1 MRLVTYVDAA
11 GSARAGALIDGS
23 VLDLASA
30 ATEAGVG
37 LPPNMQALLDRGPQ
51 GLETARQVIAEAAQ
65 RNVRLVP
72 PERVNLLAPLPR
84 PRKVLAV
91 AGNYADHILESNM
104 VALQKADSTIRP
116 FMKPANSVI
125 GPGAV
130 IRPPKWSQT
139 IDYEAELAIVIG
151 SQASEVSPEEAVS
164 RIAGYS
170 VFNDISGRSLT
181 IAANRTPRDGDSWF
195 DWLAG
200 KWFDTFSIMGPAIVT
215 PDELGDPHD
224 LRFTLTVN
232 GQERQNAS
240 TAQMI
245 FNCYEIVSFFSHLT
259 TLEPGDVIA
268 TGTAAGVGSA
278 SKTYL
283 QPGDIVEATVEGIGT
298 LRNEV
303 GPFPG

>member
-1 MRLVTYVDAA
+1 MKLVTYVDAA
-11 GSARAGALIDGS
+11 GGARAGVLLDGS

-37 LPPNMQALLDRGPQ
+37 LPPRMLDLLDRGAR
-51 GLETARQVIAEAAQ
+51 GLDNARHVIEEAAK

-72 PERVNLLAPLPR
+72 PERVKLLAPLPR

-91 AGNYADHILESNM
+91 AGNYTDHILESNM
-104 VALQKADSTIRP
+104 VALQKSESTIRP

-125 GPGAV
+125 GPGA
-130 IRPPKWSQT
+130 IIQPPKWSRT

-151 SQASEVSPEEAVS
+151 SRASAVSPEEAVS

-181 IAANRTPRDGDSWF
+181 IAENRTPREGDKWF

-200 KWFDTFSIMGPAIVT
+200 KWFDTFSILGPAIVT

-232 GQERQNAS
+232 GEERQNAS

-283 QPGDIVEATVEGIGT
+283 QPGDIVEATIEGIGT

-303 GPFPG
+303 GPFPE